1 MDDQWQEDA
10 EQDGCALHQTLG
22 ALTLVVSMATYLS
35 PLPPHT
41 QMEII
46 VNQLAPLL
54 EERGV
59 DLHWKPSDPF
69 VSAFFPSSSLSMGDK
84 TSQED
89 RQVPQGDVE
98 TSTIVSPEPFSSYPH
113 LSASIL
119 PFLVDA
125 SLVDG
130 WLAEGYELSQVLQL
144 GLMES
149 TWHRWP
155 LMYDPEGYA
164 ASWIK
169 QSRGEELVWVD
180 ATDRYT
186 HTHIR
191 ACTHTYIH
199 TCTYIIH
206 TYTHT

>member
-1 MDDQWQEDA
+1 MDDQWREDA
-10 EQDGCALHQTLG
+10 EHGGCALHQTLG
-22 ALTLVVSMATYLS
+22 ALTLVISMATYLS

-41 QMEII
+41 QMEIV
-46 VNQLAPLL
+46 VNQLVPLL

-59 DLHWKPSDPF
+59 DVHWKPSDPF
-69 VSAFFPSSSLSMGDK
+69 VSVFCHSSSFSLGAK
-84 TSQED
+84 TPQED
-89 RQVPQGDVE
+89 RQGEVE
-98 TSTIVSPEPFSSYPH
+98 NSAIVHTSPAPEPFPSYPH

-119 PFLVDA
+119 PFLVEA

-130 WLAEGYELSQVLQL
+130 WLAEGYELSRLLQL

-186 HTHIR
+186 HIHAYIY
-191 ACTHTYIH
+191 AYTHTF
-199 TCTYIIH
+199 TH